1 MSNDTRNGTPPRAAS
16 AHGGARR
23 TRRRPGE
30 LLGYA
35 FIAPAVLYLAVFLLV
50 PLAQGIA
57 MSFTDAKLINPTGG
71 SSVGFDNYAQT
82 LGADRFW
89 NSLLATVIYTA
100 ATVAGTLALGT
111 AAAVLVNRAF
121 RGRGLVRAIMTFPY
135 AMPTVAV
142 ALVFAWM
149 YNRSNGVFNRG
160 LGVLGIGET
169 GWLTDPDWGMASV
182 VAATVWKVFPFVML
196 IVLAA
201 LQSVSAELYEAARI
215 DGADAL
221 STFRSIVLPHL
232 APTLRIV
239 ALLMTIWSI
248 RRFEIIFLL
257 TGGGP
262 VETTNSL
269 VINVYR
275 TAFSD
280 QELGLAAA
288 VGALGLVLSLAVT
301 CVFLAVER
309 RENKREETM

>member
-1 MSNDTRNGTPPRAAS
+1 M
-16 AHGGARR
+16 
-23 TRRRPGE
+23 
-30 LLGYA
+30 
-35 FIAPAVLYLAVFLLV
+35 LYLVVFLVV
-50 PLAQGIA
+50 PLLQGIA

-71 SSVGFDNYAQT
+71 DPVGVDNYAST
-82 LGADRFW
+82 LTADRFW
-89 NSLLATVIYTA
+89 NSLLATVLYTT
-100 ATVAGTLALGT
+100 ATVAGTVVLGT

-121 RGRGLVRAIMTFPY
+121 RGRALLRSLLAFPY

-149 YNRSNGVFNRG
+149 YNQSNGAFNRG
-160 LGVLGIGET
+160 LGILGIGET

-196 IVLAA
+196 VVLAA

-221 STFRSIVLPHL
+221 NTFRSIVLPHL

-262 VETTNSL
+262 VETTNTL

-280 QELGLAAA
+280 QNLGVAAT
-288 VGALGLVLSLAVT
+288 VGALGLVVSLAVT
-301 CVFLAVER
+301 CVFLLVER
-309 RENKREETM
+309 RETKREEAL